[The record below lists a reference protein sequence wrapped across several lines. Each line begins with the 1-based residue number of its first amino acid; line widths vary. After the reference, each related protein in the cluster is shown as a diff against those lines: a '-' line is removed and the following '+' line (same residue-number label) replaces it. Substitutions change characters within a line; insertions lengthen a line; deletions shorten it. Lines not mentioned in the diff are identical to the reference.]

1 MYGTPTVDLYNTPGI
16 YYAAAYWLG
25 SMVFGTV
32 LSGGRRSAGTWAKQC
47 MILVVLCLFMT
58 LTHHL
63 PVALF
68 IPCLILAFGITCINL
83 RICCSLTPEETV
95 YYGIR
100 AFMVGELAAALDWQL
115 FYYALT
121 TLRMPLNMKTNL
133 TFLLPTWLLVFGI
146 CYLVE
151 RQVLRTEGRPEINRM
166 IVTPILAVI
175 VFFYILSNLSYIVRG
190 TAFSASGVQ
199 ELFIIRTLSDLGA
212 VGVSGIYH
220 IMVCQLSAR
229 LESEKLNQVLEMQY
243 ASYKVS
249 EESIAL
255 VNRKYHDLKHQISI
269 LRESASESERH
280 EYLDQMENE
289 IRQFE
294 TQTHTGNE
302 VLDAI
307 LGTKM
312 LQCMEE
318 GIDFHVIADG
328 SALSFMSKMD
338 ISALF
343 GNILDNAIEGTRKVE
358 KREDRHIRL
367 YVSVQKG
374 FLKVLAQNTFNGDI
388 SFEQG
393 MPRTSKTYELGYHGY
408 GVRSI
413 RATAEKY
420 GGSAMMKIEDGWFQ
434 VHVLIP
440 QQRADTPVRLANKQ

>member
-1 MYGTPTVDLYNTPGI
+1 MFGPPDVDLYNTPGV

-32 LSGGRRSAGTWAKQC
+32 LAKERRTPGIWAKQLLL
-47 MILVVLCLFMT
+47 LVFLCLFMT
-58 LTHHL
+58 LTHFL

-68 IPCLILAFGITCINL
+68 IPCMIIDFALICVNL
-83 RICCSLTPEETV
+83 RFCCPLTPKETL
-95 YYGIR
+95 YYGSR
-100 AFMVGELAAALDWQL
+100 AFIVGEFAAALDWQL

-121 TLRMPLNMKTNL
+121 TLQMPLNMKTNL
-133 TFLLPTWLLVFGI
+133 LFLLPTWILVFGTA
-146 CYLVE
+146 YLVE
-151 RQVLRTEGRPEINRM
+151 CFVLRTEGRPEITRTISVA
-166 IVTPILAVI
+166 IVAFI
-175 VFFYILSNLSYIVRG
+175 VFFYILSNLSYLVRG
-190 TAFSASGVQ
+190 TAFTASGVQ

-212 VGVSGIYH
+212 VSFSGVYH

-255 VNRKYHDLKHQISI
+255 VNRKYHDLKHQISV
-269 LRESASESERH
+269 LRGSTSESERH
-280 EYLDQMENE
+280 EYLDQMEEE
-289 IRQFE
+289 IRSFE
-294 TQTHTGNE
+294 AQTHTGNE

-318 GIDFHVIADG
+318 GIDLHVMAEG
-328 SALSFMSKMD
+328 EALGFMSKMD

-343 GNILDNAIEGTRKVE
+343 GNILDNAIEGTRRVE
-358 KREDRHIRL
+358 DPENRHIRL
-367 YVSVQKG
+367 YVSSQKG
-374 FLKVLAQNTFNGDI
+374 FLKILAENTFCGTV
-388 SFEQG
+388 SFEG
-393 MPRTSKTYELGYHGY
+393 GIPATSKTYEVGYHGY

-420 GGSAMMKIEDGWFQ
+420 GGNAMMKTVDGWFQ

-440 QQRADTPVRLANKQ
+440 QQET